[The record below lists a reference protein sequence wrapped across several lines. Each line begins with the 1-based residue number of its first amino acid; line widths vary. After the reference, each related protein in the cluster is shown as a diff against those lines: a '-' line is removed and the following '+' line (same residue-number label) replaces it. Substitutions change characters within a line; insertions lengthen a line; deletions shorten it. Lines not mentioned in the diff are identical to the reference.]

1 MGCATCTNNS
11 TCTACIPASNFLLQA
26 NHTCSCADMYVLSG
40 ANCVSCLISC
50 VCVGYQWDVNGQCT
64 PFCSDRIT
72 ISPPEECDDGNLN
85 AGDGCSPTCVAETN
99 YSCSVTAMV
108 SFCSWNQRLEMNMN
122 SLIKDPAANK
132 LTFTFDIEP
141 ANLTDL
147 STLNFQDL
155 IVSDIPLYN
164 GVFIY

>member
-1 MGCATCTNNS
+1 
-11 TCTACIPASNFLLQA
+11 
-26 NHTCSCADMYVLSG
+26 
-40 ANCVSCLISC
+40 
-50 VCVGYQWDVNGQCT
+50 
-64 PFCSDRIT
+64 
-72 ISPPEECDDGNLN
+72 
-85 AGDGCSPTCVAETN
+85 
-99 YSCSVTAMV
+99 MV